1 MRTSDLDYFLP
12 KEQISQQPM
21 SPREAAK
28 LFVVNRQTGKREHKH
43 VADLEHLIG
52 ENDCLVLNVT
62 SVLRARLFGTAT
74 TGSKREVFLIKKIL
88 GENTGKKEAVFAS
101 HRPFFRMGEAK
112 QSPHNIWEALIKGSA
127 KQGDEIFLDGD
138 LSLNVEKNND
148 DGTFLISFK
157 ISDEE
162 LQKFISLQGHVPVP
176 PYIHREP
183 GLSEYETVYADP
195 SQRRS
200 VAAPTAGFHLTEEL
214 LFSLREKGVQ
224 IEKVVLDVGLGT
236 FQPVRTE
243 NLEEHKIHAENI
255 YVSEESAQR
264 INEAKKNGKRIVAVG
279 TTTLRVLESVASEDG
294 IIKSFSGETRLFI
307 TPSYKFKVVD
317 VLLTNFHLPKSS
329 LLALVA
335 AFIGSV
341 EKTLKIYNEAVGE
354 RYRFF
359 SFGDAM
365 WIE

>member
-1 MRTSDLDYFLP
+1 VKTGDLDYFLP
-12 KEQISQQPM
+12 EEQISQQPM

-28 LFVVNRQTGKREHKH
+28 LFVVNRKTGKRGHSH
-43 VADLEHLIG
+43 VADLEQLIN

-62 SVLRARLFGTAT
+62 SVLRARLLGSLAR
-74 TGSKREVFLIKKIL
+74 TGSKREVFLIKRVL
-88 GENTGKKEAVFAS
+88 GENVDE
-101 HRPFFRMGEAK
+101 
-112 QSPHNIWEALIKGSA
+112 NIWEALIKGSA
-127 KQGDEIFLDGD
+127 KQGDEIILGD
-138 LSLNVEKNND
+138 DLLLRVERNNE
-148 DGTFLISFK
+148 DGTFLISFPMSEK
-157 ISDEE
+157 T
-162 LQKFISLQGHVPVP
+162 LQEFLLKYGHVPVP

-183 GLSEYETVYADP
+183 GATEYETVYADP

-214 LFSLREKGVQ
+214 LAKLKEKGVQ

-243 NLEEHKIHAENI
+243 SLEEHKIHAENI

-264 INEAKKNGKRIVAVG
+264 INEAKKKGKRIVAVG
-279 TTTLRVLESVASEDG
+279 TTTLRVLESVANEDG
-294 IIKSFSGETRLFI
+294 TIKSFSGETNLFI
-307 TPSYKFKVVD
+307 TPGYKFKAVD

-341 EKTLKIYNEAVGE
+341 EETLKIYNEAVKE
-354 RYRFF
+354 KYRFF

>member
-1 MRTSDLDYFLP
+1 MRTNDLDYYLP

-21 SPREAAK
+21 SPRTAAK
-28 LFVVNRQTGKREHKH
+28 LFVVNRNTGKQEHAH
-43 VADLEHLIG
+43 VADLERLIN

-74 TGSKREVFLIKKIL
+74 TGSKREVFLIKKIFR
-88 GENTGKKEAVFAS
+88 ENAE
-101 HRPFFRMGEAK
+101 E
-112 QSPHNIWEALIKGSA
+112 NIWEALIKGSA
-127 KQGDEIFLDGD
+127 RQGDEIFLDGD
-138 LSLNVEKNND
+138 ISLSVERNND
-148 DGTFLISFK
+148 DGTFLVSFP
-157 ISDEE
+157 IPDEK
-162 LQKFISLQGHVPVP
+162 LQEFLVQHGHVPVP

-183 GLSEYETVYADP
+183 GSLEYETVYADP

-200 VAAPTAGFHLTEEL
+200 VAAPTAGFHLMEEL
-214 LFSLREKGVQ
+214 LASLKEKGVQ

-243 NLEEHKIHAENI
+243 NLEEHKIHSENI
-255 YVSEESAQR
+255 FVSEESAQR
-264 INEAKKNGKRIVAVG
+264 INEAKKQGKRIVAVG
-279 TTTLRVLESVASEDG
+279 TTTLRVLESVANEDG
-294 IIKSFSGETRLFI
+294 TIKSYSGETSLFI
-307 TPSYKFKVVD
+307 TPGYKFKVVD
-317 VLLTNFHLPKSS
+317 ALLTNFHLPKSS

-341 EKTLKIYNEAVGE
+341 DVTLDIYNEAVKE
-354 RYRFF
+354 KYRFF

>member
-1 MRTSDLDYFLP
+1 MP

-21 SPREAAK
+21 SPRTAAK
-28 LFVVNRQTGKREHKH
+28 LFVINRKTGEQKH
-43 VADLEHLIG
+43 SHVSYLEKLIR

-74 TGSKREVFLIKKIL
+74 TGSKREVFLIKKISAENV
-88 GENTGKKEAVFAS
+88 GENT
-101 HRPFFRMGEAK
+101 
-112 QSPHNIWEALIKGSA
+112 WEALIKGSA

-138 LSLNVEKNND
+138 LSLWVERKND
-148 DGTFLISFK
+148 DGTFLISFT
-157 ISDEE
+157 ISDEDF
-162 LQKFISLQGHVPVP
+162 QKFLAQYGHVPVP
-176 PYIHREP
+176 PYVHREP
-183 GLSEYETVYADP
+183 DLAEYETVYADP

-200 VAAPTAGFHLTEEL
+200 VAAPTAGFHLTEEIL
-214 LFSLREKGVQ
+214 AHLKEKGVQ

-236 FQPVRTE
+236 FQPIRADI
-243 NLEEHKIHAENI
+243 LEDHKIHSENI

-264 INEAKKNGKRIVAVG
+264 INEAKKKGKRIVAVG
-279 TTTLRVLESVASEDG
+279 TTTLRVLESVANEDG
-294 IIKSFSGETRLFI
+294 TIKSFSGETSLFI
-307 TPSYKFKVVD
+307 TPGYKFKVVD

-335 AFIGSV
+335 SFIGSV
-341 EKTLKIYNEAVGE
+341 EKTLDIYNEAVQE
-354 RYRFF
+354 KYRFF